1 MHSAFCNKGWP
12 PEEKTLAE
20 LYPGPHRVGGS
31 QHQCVYP
38 PILGGWGGKARLTS
52 EMVNSTSREFPG
64 SPVVRTPFSHCQGPG
79 FNPWLGN

>member
-1 MHSAFCNKGWP
+1 MHSAFRNKGWP

-20 LYPGPHRVGGS
+20 LYPGTHRVGS
-31 QHQCVYP
+31 LLTSACTHRF
-38 PILGGWGGKARLTS
+38 WGQGKKARLTS